1 MDMQLI
7 GAGLEVSAFGLGG
20 VFAVLILFYAA
31 TKIMLYFSRKTDH
44 NHKPGLGIGPVLTSK
59 GYIRAIY

>member
-20 VFAVLILFYAA
+20 VFAVLILFYCA
-31 TKIMLYFSRKTDH
+31 TKTMLLVSGKSV
-44 NHKPGLGIGPVLTSK
+44 KK
-59 GYIRAIY
+59 GK

>member
-20 VFAVLILFYAA
+20 VFAVLIMFYCA
-31 TKIMLYFSRKTDH
+31 TKIMLVYARKTTQ
-44 NHKPGLGIGPVLTSK
+44 KK
-59 GYIRAIY
+59 

>member
-20 VFAVLILFYAA
+20 VFTVLILFYCA
-31 TKIMLYFSRKTDH
+31 TKIMLAVARKS
-44 NHKPGLGIGPVLTSK
+44 SK
-59 GYIRAIY
+59 KGE

>member
-20 VFAVLILFYAA
+20 VFAVLILFYVA
-31 TKIMLYFSRKTDH
+31 TKVMLGFAKKSAK
-44 NHKPGLGIGPVLTSK
+44 K
-59 GYIRAIY
+59 GE

>member
-20 VFAVLILFYAA
+20 VFTVLILFYCA
-31 TKIMLYFSRKTDH
+31 TKIMLTIAK
-44 NHKPGLGIGPVLTSK
+44 KTSK
-59 GYIRAIY
+59 KSE